1 MYKYILLCDKL
12 RLFVLFLFVK
22 NSKKRWLSLIC
33 VELGQTID
41 KHIKIVNNIDVGR
54 EPLNLSKLKDSASHP
69 TV

>member
-1 MYKYILLCDKL
+1 MYNYILLCDKL

-22 NSKKRWLSLIC
+22 NLKKKWFSLIC
-33 VELGQTID
+33 VELGH

-54 EPLNLSKLKDSASHP
+54 EPLNLSKLKDFASHT